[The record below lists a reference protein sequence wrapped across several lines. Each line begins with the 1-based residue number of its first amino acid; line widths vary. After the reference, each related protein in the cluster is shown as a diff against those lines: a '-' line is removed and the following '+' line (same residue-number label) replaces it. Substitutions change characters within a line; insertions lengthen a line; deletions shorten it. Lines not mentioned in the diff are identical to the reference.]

1 MKQVRTKLM
10 MIFMTAIVSSLVV
23 VLLFE
28 LNILQSGILTGDK
41 TLEFVIVSVME
52 LATLILIPLA
62 LYLFKIKRVR
72 KELVEKK
79 EEALGKWGAIR
90 IMMLADT
97 MFVNTFLYYMF
108 MNVTFAYMAIILLLS
123 LAFIFPT
130 NERCEQDVAE

>member
-1 MKQVRTKLM
+1 
-10 MIFMTAIVSSLVV
+10 MTAIVSSLVV
-23 VLLFE
+23 ILLFE
-28 LNILQSGILTGDK
+28 LNILQSGMLAGEK
-41 TLEFVIVSVME
+41 TLEFVFVSIME

-123 LAFIFPT
+123 LAFVFPT
-130 NERCEQDVAE
+130 KERCEQDVAE

>member
-28 LNILQSGILTGDK
+28 LNILQSGILTRDK

-108 MNVTFAYMAIILLLS
+108 MNVTFAYMAIILLPS
-123 LAFIFPT
+123 R
-130 NERCEQDVAE
+130 E

>member
-10 MIFMTAIVSSLVV
+10 VQVVTAIVFSLVV

-28 LNILQSGILTGDK
+28 LNVLQSGMLAGEK
-41 TLEFVIVSVME
+41 TLEFVFVSIME

-90 IMMLADT
+90 MMMLADT